1 MLNLIRLPQAHLS
14 LLLRSPEWQPFL
26 PPSIHTFQLGG
37 TCKLAED
44 ALDSVI
50 DITDKRALLPR
61 QSPGGFLSLPASPR
75 TKPGSSW
82 SSSAQPCSPSAAAQL
97 SPQPPP
103 FPAQNTAQPLAD
115 GAPRRHNSSDPPL
128 QPGQQQLGAEQLKAA
143 HSGFGRCA
151 ALCVLVFILGQTDC
165 SSLRLP
171 LGDWGRVGYRQQ
183 SCDAAGCGSQLPL
196 QDHTCI
202 KTSCCHPLP
211 PSTTPRRTRAAF
223 YPSACWQTGW
233 RQMEQQHSPTIPQRR
248 PRHSAPTEPRCPS
261 THSPASFFTS
271 YLFPP
276 QRTVQNPYKTLV

>member
-1 MLNLIRLPQAHLS
+1 MPRTHSILS
-14 LLLRSPEWQPFL
+14 LTSLIKSAAPKTEPW
-26 PPSIHTFQLGG
+26 
-37 TCKLAED
+37 
-44 ALDSVI
+44 
-50 DITDKRALLPR
+50 
-61 QSPGGFLSLPASPR
+61 GFLSLPAAPR

-82 SSSAQPCSPSAAAQL
+82 SSSAQPRSPSAAAQL

-196 QDHTCI
+196 QDHKCI

-223 YPSACWQTGW
+223 YPSVCWHTEHRWSSSTALQS
-233 RQMEQQHSPTIPQRR
+233 RSADRAILPQQ
-248 PRHSAPTEPRCPS
+248 
-261 THSPASFFTS
+261 SPAAPPRTALQVSS
-271 YLFPP
+271 LHIYFPHKEL
-276 QRTVQNPYKTLV
+276 YKILIKLWCEDGL